1 MTDIRIKRAY
11 EEPSSADG
19 YRVLVDRIWPRGI
32 SKDQA
37 ALDHWA
43 KELAPSTQLRKWFG
57 HDPARWEEFQDRYR
71 AELADHTRE
80 LDELLRRARKGKLTL
95 VYGARDATHNQ
106 AQVLRQIL
114 EGQSVSGSGK
124 K

>member
-1 MTDIRIKRAY
+1 MTDIQIKRAY
-11 EEPSSADG
+11 DEPSSTDG

-32 SKDQA
+32 SKDKA

-43 KELAPSTQLRKWFG
+43 KELAPSTQLREWFG
-57 HDPARWEEFQDRYR
+57 HDPARWEEFQKRYR
-71 AELADHTRE
+71 IELADRTDE
-80 LDELLRRARKGKLTL
+80 LDDLRRRAQQGKLTL

-106 AQVLRQIL
+106 AQVLKQIL
-114 EGQSVSGSGK
+114 ESKSVTGEK